1 MNLDKQLL
9 RGVLMI
15 QSHTIKNLSRILLS
29 ILLVAYFCF
38 VQGGVAVVYS
48 AGATIT
54 YGSMT
59 VFGHPSDVG
68 TQTTTSVPSGG
79 MGNVPATPVSGSAG
93 SSGTQ
98 SVYNGPLTA
107 TTSTSTPSSIST
119 PTSIT
124 SLQQYTTTTTTS
136 TTLKTHDPTEKLLRP
151 VYFNALSEEQPFFPQ
166 AEPYVVTVCLSY
178 NDVTAS
184 GCLDKETP
192 SQASEKLATMILN
205 KYLKGI
211 EIRPFRIVMPSSVP
225 SAQQIQLLRKIETEA
240 IAITEAKML
249 KDVKNSKMF
258 LTATEE
264 GRRQKQNDIIENAKI
279 ARQEVDRGINW
290 SHGCKGDRASHDFHT
305 GKSFRQLDSIA
316 ISER

>member
-9 RGVLMI
+9 GDVFMI

-29 ILLVAYFCF
+29 ILLVAYFCL
-38 VQGGVAVVYS
+38 VQGGVVAVYS
-48 AGATIT
+48 AGATINN
-54 YGSMT
+54 GSSIT
-59 VFGHPSDVG
+59 VFSHDG
-68 TQTTTSVPSGG
+68 TQTTTPTPSSVGMQPATTVPS
-79 MGNVPATPVSGSAG
+79 N
-93 SSGTQ
+93 SGTQ

-136 TTLKTHDPTEKLLRP
+136 TTLKTHDLTEKLLRP

-178 NDVTAS
+178 NDAIAS

-211 EIRPFRIVMPSSVP
+211 EVRPFRIVMPSSVP

-240 IAITEAKML
+240 IAIIEAKML

>member
-1 MNLDKQLL
+1 
-9 RGVLMI
+9 MI

-38 VQGGVAVVYS
+38 VQGGVMKAYS
-48 AGATIT
+48 EGRTINFSNFSIGGVQT
-54 YGSMT
+54 YTQEWGNS
-59 VFGHPSDVG
+59 G
-68 TQTTTSVPSGG
+68 TQTPTSVPSGG
-79 MGNVPATPVSGSAG
+79 MGNVPATPISGSIG
-93 SSGTQ
+93 SSGTK
-98 SVYNGPLTA
+98 SVYNTPINA
-107 TTSTSTPSSIST
+107 TTSESTPSSIST
-119 PTSIT
+119 PTFIT
-124 SLQQYTTTTTTS
+124 SLQQYTTTATTS
-136 TTLKTHDPTEKLLRP
+136 SILKTQDSTEKLLRP
-151 VYFNALSEEQPFFPQ
+151 VYFNALSEEEPFFPQ
-166 AEPYVVTVCLSY
+166 AEPYVITACISY

-184 GCLDKETP
+184 GCIDKETP

-205 KYLKGI
+205 KYLKGV
-211 EIRPFRIVMPSSVP
+211 EVRPFRIVMPSSVP
-225 SAQQIQLLRKIETEA
+225 SAKQIQLLRKIETEA
-240 IAITEAKML
+240 ISIIEAKML

-290 SHGCKGDRASHDFHT
+290 SHSCKGDRASHDFHT